1 MRIFLL
7 PKAVLFCY
15 NICGAVLET
24 AQYGKGNDI
33 IMLKSDQKYTS
44 YIEVLKSEL
53 VPAAGCTEPIAIAFA
68 AAKAHSVLGKLPE
81 KVVIYVSGNIIKN
94 VKSVVVP
101 NTGGLRGIEA
111 AAAAGIAAGDASK
124 VLEVIADVDENGK
137 QRILDFLKL
146 HNIIVRPADNDLV
159 FDIDLTVFAGSD
171 SVRIRITDY
180 HTNIVLIEKN
190 GEVVYAPESVTFEKS
205 ENALVT
211 EKDAMTIA
219 EIVDF
224 ADTVDLSDIGDTI
237 RRQIQYNSAISAAG
251 LAHDYGAN
259 VGRILLKTYG
269 NDVKIRAMAAPA
281 AGSDARMSG
290 CEYAKE
296 YNKTEEELIR
306 AVILS
311 DLITIHQKSK
321 IGRLSAFCG
330 AISAGC
336 GAVAGIAY
344 LLGGDYDTIAHTL
357 VNSLAIVS
365 GIVCDGAK
373 ASCAG
378 KIAAAVNAGILGY
391 NMYLNGSQFWA
402 GDGIVSKG
410 VENTIRN
417 VGRLGRDGMRETDR
431 EILKIMTEE

>member
-1 MRIFLL
+1 M
-7 PKAVLFCY
+7 
-15 NICGAVLET
+15 
-24 AQYGKGNDI
+24 
-33 IMLKSDQKYTS
+33 
-44 YIEVLKSEL
+44 
-53 VPAAGCTEPIAIAFA
+53 
-68 AAKAHSVLGKLPE
+68 
-81 KVVIYVSGNIIKN
+81 IYVSGNIIKN

-269 NDVKIRAMAAPA
+269 NDVKIRAWRLPQPGAM
-281 AGSDARMSG
+281 
-290 CEYAKE
+290 
-296 YNKTEEELIR
+296 R
-306 AVILS
+306 A
-311 DLITIHQKSK
+311 
-321 IGRLSAFCG
+321 
-330 AISAGC
+330 
-336 GAVAGIAY
+336 
-344 LLGGDYDTIAHTL
+344 
-357 VNSLAIVS
+357 
-365 GIVCDGAK
+365 
-373 ASCAG
+373 
-378 KIAAAVNAGILGY
+378 
-391 NMYLNGSQFWA
+391 
-402 GDGIVSKG
+402 
-410 VENTIRN
+410 
-417 VGRLGRDGMRETDR
+417 
-431 EILKIMTEE
+431 